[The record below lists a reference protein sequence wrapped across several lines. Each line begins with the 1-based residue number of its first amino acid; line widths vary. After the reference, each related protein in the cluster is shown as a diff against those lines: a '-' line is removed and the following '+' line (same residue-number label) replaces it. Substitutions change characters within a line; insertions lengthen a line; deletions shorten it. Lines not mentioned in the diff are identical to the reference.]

1 MPNISRSKGDQAMT
15 FVHLIKYNVK
25 NIFLQNNAENEA
37 ERLVPDLFL
46 FFKKALNK
54 VKASGH
60 HLSLNIFW

>member
-1 MPNISRSKGDQAMT
+1 MT